1 MAREL
6 LRLTVEGDS
15 FRVRVTPKSGA
26 ERLIV
31 ARGADGAE
39 VIRVHVTAAPEDG
52 KANKAVIALLAKAL
66 GVPRSAL
73 SVAQGA
79 TARDKL
85 IRIAR

>member
-1 MAREL
+1 MARQPQ
-6 LRLTVEGDS
+6 RLAVEGDS
-15 FRVRVTPKSGA
+15 FRVRVTPKSSA

-31 ARGADGAE
+31 EQDADGAQ
-39 VIRVHVTAAPEDG
+39 VIRVHVTVAPEDG

-66 GVPRSAL
+66 GVPKSAL